1 MFSAAAASA
10 FLSFL
15 PMLPS
20 QILLNNLLYDA
31 GQMAIPS
38 DRVDEEQLAR
48 PSHWDIGFIRRF
60 MLFFGPIS
68 SMFDFL
74 TFAVMLNLFSAG
86 PELFRSGW
94 FVESLATQTLVIFVI
109 RTRRSP
115 FWRSR
120 PGRLITLAAL
130 AVVAIGAALPFTSV
144 GGDLGF
150 VALPARFFAVLMLM
164 VAAYLT
170 LVELGKREFYAHI
183 EAGPRPVAT
192 GRSHPDRRLGR
203 RAAAFSHKGTL
214 SRS

>member
-1 MFSAAAASA
+1 
-10 FLSFL
+10 
-15 PMLPS
+15 MLPS

-74 TFAVMLNLFSAG
+74 TFAVMLNLFNAG

-120 PGRLITLAAL
+120 PGRLITVAAL
-130 AVVAIGAALPFTSV
+130 AVVAIGAALPFTAV

-164 VAAYLT
+164 VVAYLT

-183 EAGPRPVAT
+183 EAGPHAVAT
-192 GRSHPDRRLGR
+192 GRSHHDRRVSR